1 MSICIELLAG
11 KPSNGCKQLAGINEN
26 FYIGHT
32 ANIAS
37 YTQDATLKS
46 ISGITMLSGKK
57 LFSFQGRRLENS
69 AGAEATISEAGT
81 SFKQDVI
88 MVIDYNVQ
96 TDKDI
101 LEKLCQAESLF
112 ILYLSNRGIWRAVG
126 LNKDPNLMKVLAGVK
141 CSAAVFPEGKAIT
154 DLNAATITFTGQLSN
169 LPVDVLI
176 GASSPNATTTQ
187 TALDLLTV

>member
-1 MSICIELLAG
+1 MSICLEILAG
-11 KPSNGCKQLAGINEN
+11 KPSNGCKQIAGINEN

-37 YTQDATLKS
+37 YTQDSTLKS
-46 ISGITMLSGKK
+46 ISGITMVTGKK
-57 LFSFQGRRLENS
+57 LFAFQGRRLENS
-69 AGAEATISEAGT
+69 SSAEATISEAGT

-88 MVIDYNVQ
+88 MVIDYNLQ
-96 TDKDI
+96 TEKDT
-101 LEKLCQAESLF
+101 LETLCKAESLF
-112 ILYLSNRGIWRAVG
+112 ILYLSNKGIWRAVG
-126 LNKDPNLMKVLAGVK
+126 INKDPTLMKVLSGVK
-141 CSAAVFPEGKAIT
+141 CTAAVFPEGKSIT
-154 DLNAATITFTGQLSN
+154 DLNAATITFSGQLSN